1 MRMTVKI
8 TLNEKDVFEKLI
20 IDYLKDKKNRS
31 GELKRL
37 AYDQIRGL
45 SVSNG
50 NERQAQPSPVSSAQD
65 PQYQEETEI
74 KSKLDK
80 LLNF

>member
-1 MRMTVKI
+1 MTVKI

-50 NERQAQPSPVSSAQD
+50 NKRQALPPVSSVQQD
-65 PQYQEETEI
+65 TLDQEETEI